1 MLDEGPRD
9 QPPDASP
16 PEPDDPVE
24 TVTRDWETTA
34 RVPSESPVS
43 PPNRHESV
51 AIAPPP
57 PAPVVATSTTDLIKA
72 DLSDAWA
79 RLDQSARLLVS
90 GSVAAIVI
98 VLLGLPLSVWDSAP
112 FALLVLTAGV
122 ITAVTGWFG
131 ASPAFRDLPIP
142 RSTIELLATLVVA
155 VLAVLKAIEILF
167 DLDTDGIVGLVVG
180 VALVGAAVIQ
190 LVAAQRRGAD
200 PLGFTRGDQGTKI
213 AAIGLLLVLLGWS
226 FNLSISFWTMIQAAL
241 PVAVLTIAALTVAEA
256 PRIESP
262 IPVAWIGAGI
272 AVFGALLALSHWN
285 DLLTFG
291 RTELTLEPGHFLGLI
306 AYSIGVALII
316 AGGVLSGRAQWQPS
330 AGSSA
335 SPTAGPA
342 PSPNGASDGA
352 NDPA

>member
-16 PEPDDPVE
+16 SEPPDAADSAI
-24 TVTRDWETTA
+24 RGWETRA
-34 RVPSESPVS
+34 GVPSDAPVTTQ
-43 PPNRHESV
+43 NRHESV

-57 PAPVVATSTTDLIKA
+57 PTPVVVTSTTDLIKA

-79 RLDQSARLLVS
+79 RLDRPARLLVG
-90 GSVAAIVI
+90 GSVAAIII
-98 VLLGLPLSVWDSAP
+98 VMLGLPLSVWDSAP
-112 FALLVLTAGV
+112 FALLVITAGI

-142 RSTIELLATLVVA
+142 RATIELVATLVVA

-167 DLDTDGIVGLVVG
+167 DLDTDGIIGLVVG
-180 VALVGAAVIQ
+180 IALVGAAVVQ

-200 PLGFTRGDQGTKI
+200 PLGFTRGDQGTRI
-213 AAIGLLLVLLGWS
+213 AAIGLLLVLIGWT
-226 FNLSISFWTMIQAAL
+226 FNLSISFWTMVQAAL

-330 AGSSA
+330 AGSPA
-335 SPTAGPA
+335 SPAGGPA
-342 PSPNGASDGA
+342 PSPNGAPDGA
-352 NDPA
+352 NDPG